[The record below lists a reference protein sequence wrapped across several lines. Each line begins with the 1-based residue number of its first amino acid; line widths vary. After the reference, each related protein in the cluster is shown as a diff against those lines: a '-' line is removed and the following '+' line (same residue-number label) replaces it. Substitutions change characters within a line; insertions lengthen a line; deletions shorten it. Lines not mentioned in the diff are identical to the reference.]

1 VILILVA
8 FLNACNTVRKSAGVT
23 RKSPDE
29 FSVIENPPLVIPPDY
44 NLIPPDQLKEKN
56 VDEVEKELAEEILFG
71 LEEKVLEKKSKS
83 NTMNLIINEASAGE
97 VSENVRVQI
106 DEEFA
111 KEIETKES
119 TFGWDDEEQV
129 LDAVKESERIRNKN
143 FSEENLEDSEIP
155 VKTNKIKKKKKFL
168 FF

>member
-1 VILILVA
+1 
-8 FLNACNTVRKSAGVT
+8 
-23 RKSPDE
+23 
-29 FSVIENPPLVIPPDY
+29 
-44 NLIPPDQLKEKN
+44 
-56 VDEVEKELAEEILFG
+56 
-71 LEEKVLEKKSKS
+71 
-83 NTMNLIINEASAGE
+83 MNLIINEASAGE